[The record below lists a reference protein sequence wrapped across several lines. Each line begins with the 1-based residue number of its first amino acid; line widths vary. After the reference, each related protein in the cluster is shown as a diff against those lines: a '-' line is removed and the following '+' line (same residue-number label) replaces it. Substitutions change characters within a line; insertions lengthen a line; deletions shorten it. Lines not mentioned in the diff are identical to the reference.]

1 MQLSVIVWECN
12 WLYRFKC
19 FFFVPTEDCNHCAWG
34 ISPTTLP

>member
-1 MQLSVIVWECN
+1 M
-12 WLYRFKC
+12 